1 MPSQNALERLVRHL
15 SLEIGPRPYLR
26 PQALEKTRDF
36 IVEKFKGHNRSI
48 YLQDYNV
55 GGKRYSNVV
64 CSRLPFEAYKAYP
77 RPLLV
82 IGAHYDTVSSTPG
95 ADDNAS
101 GIAGLLELSRV
112 MGDDLPEEVLL
123 VAFTLEE
130 PPFYRTR
137 KMGSYRFARL
147 LKRMGVR
154 LKGMICLE
162 MIGYFSDRPQSQHF
176 PLPLM
181 DKVYPST
188 GHFIALVG
196 NIWSK
201 AFTQQV
207 EAAFKRANTIPV
219 YSLNAPFLVFGV
231 DLSDHWSFYKCGFKA
246 VMVTDTAFY
255 RNPHYHRPTDLPETL
270 DYRRMANVVAA
281 LKRAVEEL
289 TGSGGETG

>member
-1 MPSQNALERLVRHL
+1 MPSPNALERLVRHL

-26 PQALEKTRDF
+26 PQALEETRDF
-36 IVEKFKGHNRSI
+36 IVEEFKGHNRSI
-48 YLQDYNV
+48 YLQDYTV

-64 CSRLPFEAYKAYP
+64 CSRLPFEAYKAYE

-82 IGAHYDTVSSTPG
+82 IGAHYDTVSFTPG

-112 MGDDLPEEVLL
+112 MGDDLPEGVLL

-137 KMGSYRFARL
+137 NMGSYRFARL
-147 LKRMGVR
+147 LKRMGVKV
-154 LKGMICLE
+154 KGMICLE

-188 GHFIALVG
+188 GNFIALVG

-207 EAAFKRANTIPV
+207 EAAFKRADTIPV

-255 RNPHYHRPTDLPETL
+255 RNPNYHRPTDLPETL
-270 DYRRMANVVAA
+270 DYKRMAAVVAA

>member
-26 PQALEKTRDF
+26 PQTLEKTRDF
-36 IVEKFKGHNRSI
+36 IVEEFKGHNRSI
-48 YLQDYNV
+48 YLQDYTV

-64 CSRLPFEAYKAYP
+64 CSRLPFKAYKAYK

-137 KMGSYRFARL
+137 NMGSYRFARL
-147 LKRMGVR
+147 LKRMGVKV
-154 LKGMICLE
+154 KGMICLE

-188 GHFIALVG
+188 GNFIALVG

-255 RNPHYHRPTDLPETL
+255 RNPNYHRPTDLPETL

-289 TGSGGETG
+289 TGSGGERG

>member
-1 MPSQNALERLVRHL
+1 MPSPSALERLVRHL

-36 IVEKFKGHNRSI
+36 IVEEFKGHNRSI
-48 YLQDYNV
+48 YLQDYTV

-64 CSRLPFEAYKAYP
+64 CSRLPFEAYKAYK

-82 IGAHYDTVSSTPG
+82 IGAHYDTVSFTPG

-137 KMGSYRFARL
+137 NMGSYRFARL
-147 LKRMGVR
+147 LKRMGVK
-154 LKGMICLE
+154 LMGMICLE

-188 GHFIALVG
+188 GNFIALVG

-207 EAAFKRANTIPV
+207 EAAFKRADTIPV

-255 RNPHYHRPTDLPETL
+255 RNPNYHRPTDLPETL
-270 DYRRMANVVAA
+270 DYSRMAAVVAA

-289 TGSGGETG
+289 TESGGERG